1 MIDYVQ
7 QASFAHLFSRVKF
20 DPDVQR
26 VYSHSTL
33 TVIKSPGD
41 GHCLIHSVLCCM
53 QASGVKAAPSKIE
66 LLSILKFEVLNN
78 IEYYGAFLHF
88 AEADFID
95 ELDAYVNT
103 NRYSS
108 GTTDIVLSALANAL
122 RCRILLLKKNGSDY
136 HIECDHH
143 IITPQRELITP
154 KFTIKLLWD
163 GEHYDALVE
172 ESTSEGMNYRF

>member
-1 MIDYVQ
+1 MCLLSLNVN
-7 QASFAHLFSRVKF
+7 
-20 DPDVQR
+20 
-26 VYSHSTL
+26 ST
-33 TVIKSPGD
+33 GD
-41 GHCLIHSVLCCM
+41 GHCLIHSVPCCM
-53 QASGVKAAPSKIE
+53 QPSCVKAAPSKIE

-78 IEYYGAFLHF
+78 IEYDGAFLYF

-95 ELDAYVNT
+95 ELDVYINT

-108 GTTDIVLSALANAL
+108 GTTDIVLSALAL

-136 HIECDHH
+136 HIECDHQ

-163 GEHYDALVE
+163 VEHYDAWLKSPHLKV
-172 ESTSEGMNYRF
+172 